1 MPVIFYPQNEGKLNV
16 DQFCQIFLSSM
27 NSNDN
32 SSNDWNNN

>member
-16 DQFCQIFLSSM
+16 DQFCQILSSM